1 MAWTQAQKSYSL
13 SEKGRLARKK
23 YQSSDKARE
32 SHKKYLLKRKA
43 QKSETKPIKEIAQ
56 VEKPKVEGKIKVEA
70 SQ

>member
-43 QKSETKPIKEIAQ
+43 QKAEAKPVKEIAQ
-56 VEKPKVEGKIKVEA
+56 VNKKADEGKIKE
-70 SQ
+70 